1 MLRLQDSESSLNA
14 LKSYSLKIDKM
25 NFTEKINQDIKNA
38 MLAKEKERLAVLRDI
53 KSKLLLEAT
62 SGAGGELTEEA
73 ANKIVLKLHK
83 QRMETYQIYVDQG
96 RNDLAEEEL
105 FQAKVLEDYL
115 PKMMSDDEVRQVI
128 AAKIAEIGAS
138 GPQDMGKVM
147 GPVNGQLA
155 GKADG
160 KRVSELVKEALANL

>member
-1 MLRLQDSESSLNA
+1 
-14 LKSYSLKIDKM
+14 M
-25 NFTEKINQDIKNA
+25 NFTERINQDIKNA

-62 SGAGGELTEEA
+62 AVGSGELTEEV

-96 RNDLAEEEL
+96 RADLAEEEL
-105 FQAKVLEDYL
+105 FQAEVLENYL
-115 PKMMSDDEVRQVI
+115 PKMMSDDEVRAVI
-128 AAKIAEIGAS
+128 AAKIAEVGAT
-138 GPQDMGKVM
+138 GPQDMGKIM
-147 GPVNGQLA
+147 GPVNGQLS

-160 KRVSELVKEALANL
+160 KRVAELVKEALSNL

>member
-1 MLRLQDSESSLNA
+1 
-14 LKSYSLKIDKM
+14 M

-62 SGAGGELTEEA
+62 SGAGGELSEEA
-73 ANKIVLKLHK
+73 ANKIVIKLHK

-115 PKMMSDDEVRQVI
+115 PKMMSDDEVRAII
-128 AAKIAEIGAS
+128 AAKIAEVGAG

-147 GPVNGQLA
+147 GPVSGQLA